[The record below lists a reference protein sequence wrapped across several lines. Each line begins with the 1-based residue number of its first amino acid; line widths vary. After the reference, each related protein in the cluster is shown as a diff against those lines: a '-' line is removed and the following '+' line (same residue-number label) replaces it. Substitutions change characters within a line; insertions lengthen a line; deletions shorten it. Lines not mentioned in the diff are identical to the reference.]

1 VIGLAEDKIVN
12 CFHAVS
18 VKVVKFSYKVRG
30 MSVLE
35 SEISSP
41 VIELQKAF
49 QGLVWRGA
57 GRSSPSQ
64 IYVIALCGRID
75 LNDASH

>member
-1 VIGLAEDKIVN
+1 MLGLAEGKIVN
-12 CFHAVS
+12 CFHVVS
-18 VKVVKFSYKVRG
+18 VKAVKFSYKVRG

-49 QGLVWRGA
+49 QGLVLRGA

-64 IYVIALCGRID
+64 IHVISIEAGSL
-75 LNDASH
+75 